1 MFHFQSKIIKS
12 KIRKADDGSTL
23 YPFVISTNDIDSV
36 ADKMDVQGADLA
48 EYEQNPVIF
57 RNHQRPAIGT
67 SKIEKRSGRLIAW
80 AKFDEITKES
90 QETKAQIDAG
100 TLRTASIG
108 FEPIEWTDLPLDET
122 NIALLRGRSRW
133 VTHIRNYTKWLL
145 KEWSVVDMPANINA
159 QILRGYFKGMT
170 LDNLQL
176 QFQTKIDKDFLD
188 NEITKLIQKGFMTPE
203 IETIKND
210 LNELKQKFA
219 QAGTIETKAG
229 AVLSSANKA
238 LLNTAR
244 DNIQAVLDA
253 ATPPET
259 GKSVVITDADEIRK
273 MIFKV

>member
-1 MFHFQSKIIKS
+1 MFHFQSRIIKS

-36 ADKMDVQGADLA
+36 ADKMDVQGADLS
-48 EYEQNPVIF
+48 EYELNPVIF
-57 RNHQRPAIGT
+57 RNHQRPALGIST
-67 SKIEKRSGRLIAW
+67 KLDKRADRLIAW

-108 FEPIEWTDLPLDET
+108 FEPIEWKDIPLDET

-133 VTHIRNYTKWLL
+133 ITHIRNYTKWLL
-145 KEWSVVDMPANINA
+145 KEWSVVDIPANINA
-159 QILRGYFKGMT
+159 QILRGYFKGIS
-170 LDNLQL
+170 LDNLAL

-188 NEITKLIQKGFMTPE
+188 NEITKLIQKGFMIPE
-203 IETIKND
+203 IELIKTE

-219 QAGTIETKAG
+219 QAGTIGTKAG
-229 AVLSSANKA
+229 AVLSSSNKA

-259 GKSVVITDADEIRK
+259 GKSVVITDADELRK
-273 MIFKV
+273 MIFN